1 MITKLKIG
9 EKYNIIG
16 LGKWSE
22 VDMDIVVLAATVYSQ
37 LDPQDI
43 DLYKDW
49 FEEYDIDEA
58 TFEQIMQ
65 DDPYIYHCRKL
76 VSRDPAIESNDG
88 EEVYIFPGLINYQT
102 SSKLLPAK
110 IIKYTLTMA
119 PFREVDELYP
129 FKHITDQVI
138 KDTLNGQMLSMTYDS
153 ITTRQE
159 DQDILVT
166 YEEYQKLTEERQKIK
181 NSVSSLNDAENSN
194 IAEERAH
201 MYSVVNGVES
211 EMERL
216 RVYELSLDSREKEV
230 QSKWDDV
237 LSTRATLNRKEAV
250 IKNKY
255 SEIRNRF

>member
-76 VSRDPAIESNDG
+76 VSRDPAG
-88 EEVYIFPGLINYQT
+88 EPQQSASKAG
-102 SSKLLPAK
+102 SS
-110 IIKYTLTMA
+110 Y
-119 PFREVDELYP
+119 
-129 FKHITDQVI
+129 
-138 KDTLNGQMLSMTYDS
+138 
-153 ITTRQE
+153 
-159 DQDILVT
+159 
-166 YEEYQKLTEERQKIK
+166 
-181 NSVSSLNDAENSN
+181 
-194 IAEERAH
+194 
-201 MYSVVNGVES
+201 
-211 EMERL
+211 
-216 RVYELSLDSREKEV
+216 
-230 QSKWDDV
+230 
-237 LSTRATLNRKEAV
+237 
-250 IKNKY
+250 
-255 SEIRNRF
+255 